1 MIAISPVIYAVSEF
15 MFGYCFISAMFYVL
29 WYLFYLNKALM
40 LKIRINL
47 NIPDL
52 DIFKTPEREPEEYRD
67 YIYTNLMPPKPDFTC
82 AVCFDND
89 VKLPIIKLNKCSHEF
104 HSECVLEW
112 LDTHAS
118 CPMCRQ

>member
-1 MIAISPVIYAVSEF
+1 MNISPVIHAITEF
-15 MFGYCFISAMFYVL
+15 ITGAGVVWSLFYGL
-29 WYLFYLNKALM
+29 WYLFYLHQALL

-47 NIPDL
+47 NIPDM
-52 DIFKTPEREPEEYRD
+52 DFFNQPQHEISEYRD
-67 YIYTNLMPPKPDFTC
+67 YIYTNLTPPSPDFTC
-82 AVCFDND
+82 AVCFDSD
-89 VKLPIIKLNKCSHEF
+89 VKLPIIKLNKCAHEF